1 MGFVV
6 FKTSIEC
13 NMEDDIELLQAISK
27 DDAAKLL
34 VTDSAL
40 GQLSFED
47 ARQVVGFMKP
57 KLIKA
62 GATLIR
68 QGEKVRNDY
77 MMLILAGDVSVE
89 SQATGASDQMVV
101 SIMAAGSLIG
111 EMGMIDGAERSA
123 TCVAAS
129 DLAVAVLSRDSLK
142 QLIAQEPALAAR
154 FLLAVS
160 ARMAERLRDTTSKLK
175 KFIQLNAILQKE
187 VFLLMDAK
195 TGSNKSVPATVET
208 KKKVTLLNKLRR

>member
-1 MGFVV
+1 MGFVA
-6 FKTSIEC
+6 FNTSIEC
-13 NMEDDIELLQAISK
+13 DMEDDLELLQAISK

-34 VTDSAL
+34 VTESAL

-47 ARQVVGFMKP
+47 ARQIVAYMKP

-123 TCVAAS
+123 TCIAAS
-129 DLAVAVLSRDSLK
+129 DLAVAVLSRNSLK
-142 QLIAQEPALAAR
+142 ELIAQEPALAAR

-195 TGSNKSVPATVET
+195 TGSNKSMPASAEV
-208 KKKVTLLNKLRR
+208 KKKETLLNKLRR

>member
-1 MGFVV
+1 
-6 FKTSIEC
+6 
-13 NMEDDIELLQAISK
+13 MEDDIDLLQTISE

-34 VTDSAL
+34 VTESAL

-47 ARQVVGFMKP
+47 ARRVVAFMKP

-68 QGEKVRNDY
+68 QGEKVHNDY

-123 TCVAAS
+123 TCIAAS
-129 DLAVAVLSRDSLK
+129 DLAVAVLSRASLK
-142 QLIAQEPALAAR
+142 KLMAQEPELAAR

-160 ARMAERLRDTTSKLK
+160 SRMAERLRDTTSKLK
-175 KFIQLNAILQKE
+175 KFIQLNAVLQKE
-187 VFLLMDAK
+187 VFMLMDAK
-195 TGSNKSVPATVET
+195 AVISQPMSISLQV
-208 KKKVTLLNKLRR
+208 KKKESLLDKLRR

>member
-1 MGFVV
+1 M
-6 FKTSIEC
+6 
-13 NMEDDIELLQAISK
+13 DDDLNLLQTISE
-27 DDAAKLL
+27 DDAARLL
-34 VTDSAL
+34 VTESAL

-47 ARQVVGFMKP
+47 AHQIVAFMKP

-62 GATLIR
+62 GAILIR

-123 TCVAAS
+123 TCIAAS
-129 DLAVAVLSRDSLK
+129 DLAVAVLSRASLK
-142 QLIAQEPALAAR
+142 KLIDQEPELAAR

-160 ARMAERLRDTTSKLK
+160 SRMAERLRDTTNKLK
-175 KFIQLNAILQKE
+175 KFIQLNSVLQKE
-187 VFLLMDAK
+187 VYTLMD
-195 TGSNKSVPATVET
+195 SKSTPSKPMPINAEI
-208 KKKVTLLNKLRR
+208 KKKETLLDKLRR